1 MHLRHHL
8 WQRETK
14 MDRFAATHHEN
25 LARNISSLPCVGGK
39 ASPAEAPK
47 FLSSGLKPAIPTT
60 LVTQLKKVVQQVMQY
75 LGVVKLCDNSDSP
88 PKLKTL
94 KTAAYILALPTSKQL
109 CLITSSGSDSVGHLH
124 AYKPIT
130 QTLDRYN
137 QNLKKLNELAHSTKN
152 LEKTQKKLKVK
163 IDDARL
169 RLGSA
174 SPELENKLNQLC
186 IKIQL
191 GNQKLASLQS
201 ALRNDLELLDVQ
213 LVKAIE
219 TPGSGHVGILTA
231 LHNGLRD
238 VETLRGLRTDWRYWE
253 MLGVSPAEYDDV
265 AANPTPIQA
274 WLDLRFSAKE
284 ALSFRNAGF
293 NDPTK
298 VTYLKGTGVT
308 GPIAKQMHAAGYTRE
323 FFSQEVDDKGHQV
336 SAASYGFTLGMHHD
350 AWAEND
356 AIQIGSGSFNAPMG
370 GYYRDTSAGPTS
382 LQVFKKDRYVTL
394 YATDPTD
401 DSPIPLQPGQAFPN
415 PYDNGLAVFQNNKLV
430 SVEDQRTP
438 RIGLRNVLAS
448 QLAQAL
454 GLTVIVQSEF
464 SARSVPLTREEIDS
478 ISHGV
483 QPVETFS
490 FGISMQGVEGV
501 YGFVNGVDVLPT
513 DLTIRT
519 TMIEQLIDLQLFDAV
534 AGQGDRHVGNIM
546 VDKDGRVFGIDNDQC
561 FPDLNADDP
570 EVLAIDYDRL
580 ESGTRGALLPRIITK
595 EQRQKW
601 LAMDEKTVIKAL
613 RMATEKQRDAAV
625 ARFRK
630 VQAHIRGL
638 ADDQVV
644 DRSALTND
652 TVTKV
657 FQGRAQFA
665 TPLGRTG
672 TADASYFGRY
682 LG

>member
-1 MHLRHHL
+1 
-8 WQRETK
+8 

-25 LARNISSLPCVGGK
+25 LARSISSTPWADGK
-39 ASPAEAPK
+39 ANPAAAPK
-47 FLSSGLKPAIPTT
+47 FLSPGLKPTIPTT
-60 LVTQLKKVVQQVMQY
+60 LVTQLKRAVQQVMQY
-75 LGVVKLCDNSDSP
+75 LGVVKLCDDSNSP

-94 KTAAYILALPTSKQL
+94 KTAAYLLALPTSKQL
-109 CLITSSGSDSVGHLH
+109 CLITKSGSDSVGHLR
-124 AYKPIT
+124 AYKPIKK
-130 QTLDRYN
+130 TLDRYN
-137 QNLKKLNELAHSTKN
+137 QNQRKLNESARLTKN
-152 LEKTQKKLKVK
+152 LEETQKKLKEK
-163 IDDARL
+163 IDDSRL

-174 SPELENKLNQLC
+174 SPKWENKLDQLC

-191 GNQKLASLQS
+191 GNKKLASLQS

-213 LVKAIE
+213 LVAAIK

-238 VETLRGLRTDWRYWE
+238 AETLRGLRTDWRYWE

-323 FFSQEVDDKGHQV
+323 FFSQEVDDKGYQV

-356 AIQIGSGSFNAPMG
+356 ATQIGSGSFNAPMG

-382 LQVFKKDRYVTL
+382 LQVFKKERYVTL

-401 DSPIPLQPGQAFPN
+401 DSPIPLQPGQAYPN
-415 PYDNGLAVFQNNKLV
+415 PYDNGLMVFQVNKLV
-430 SVEDQRTP
+430 SAEDQRTP

-464 SARSVPLTREEIDS
+464 SARSVPLTKEEIDS
-478 ISHGV
+478 ISHGAH
-483 QPVETFS
+483 PVETFS

-501 YGFVNGVDVLPT
+501 YGFVNGMDVLPT
-513 DLTIRT
+513 NLEIRT

-570 EVLAIDYDRL
+570 DVLAIDYARL
-580 ESGTRGALLPRIITK
+580 ASGTRGALLPTIVTK

-601 LAMDEKTVIKAL
+601 LAMDEKTVINAL
-613 RMATEKQRDAAV
+613 RMATPKQRDAAV

-630 VQAHIRGL
+630 VQAHISGL

-644 DRSALTND
+644 DRSALTSEA
-652 TVTKV
+652 VTKA
-657 FQGRAQFA
+657 FQGRAKFA

-672 TADASYFGRY
+672 IADTSYFGRY